1 MSENTG
7 GDSFQLDIEKI
18 SQELRV
24 RPEIFKRL
32 VISFS
37 KSIVEKIQM
46 LEQALTQDDSVK
58 ARAILHELKGTSGN
72 LRLQPVFE
80 AVETL
85 HVAVKAGDSKEKQQE
100 YFASLKARCQEFIE
114 YAGRLSASSS

>member
-37 KSIVEKIQM
+37 KSIVEKMRI

-85 HVAVKAGDSKEKQQE
+85 HVAVKAGEPKVKQQE
-100 YFASLKARCQEFIE
+100 YLANLKSRCQEFIE
-114 YAGRLSASSS
+114 YATRISA

>member
-1 MSENTG
+1 MSENVG

-37 KSIVEKIQM
+37 KSIVEKIQI

-72 LRLQPVFE
+72 LRLQPIFE

-85 HVAVKAGDSKEKQQE
+85 HVAVKAGEPKVKQQE
-100 YFASLKARCQEFIE
+100 YRTNLKSRCQEFIE
-114 YAGRLSASSS
+114 YATRISTST

>member
-1 MSENTG
+1 MSENQNTNV
-7 GDSFQLDIEKI
+7 FQLDIEKV

-37 KSIVEKIQM
+37 KTIVEKMQT
-46 LEQALTQDDSVK
+46 LEQSLNQDDAVK

-72 LRLQPVFE
+72 LRVQPVYE
-80 AVETL
+80 AVDIL
-85 HVAVKAGDSKEKQQE
+85 HVAVKVPEPKEKLQQ
-100 YFASLKARCQEFIE
+100 YLAALKSRCQEFID
-114 YAGRLSASSS
+114 YAGHLSS